1 MDAADIITINDW
13 FNTHSRYSY
22 EMPKDPASKRAFEA
36 ENQALEAAV
45 DTRRITSE
53 ILVYL
58 LAQLGSSANA
68 WQYILQFNNHIG
80 VFCPDIDV
88 KQAKALIDKLEH
100 EAKAYLGVEGFSI
113 LEHMDMED
121 YNEELEKLAKRY
133 PKNER
138 LRITDSGHLPDV
150 LDVLDRTCNCW
161 VRIYVIRALH
171 RSGNFLKPDATRR
184 KSVDL
189 ELWRWS
195 SPR

>member
-1 MDAADIITINDW
+1 MDAADITIINDW

-22 EMPKDPASKRAFEA
+22 EMPKDPAYKRAFEA

-45 DTRRITSE
+45 DTQRITRE
-53 ILVYL
+53 ILVYV

-68 WQYILQFNNHIG
+68 WQYILRFNDHIG
-80 VFCPDIDV
+80 VFCPDINV

-113 LEHMDMED
+113 LEPIDMED
-121 YNEELEKLAKRY
+121 YNEELDELSKRY

-138 LRITDSGHLPDV
+138 LRLTGSGRLPNV
-150 LDVLDRTCNCW
+150 LNILDRTCSCW
-161 VRIYVIRALH
+161 VQIYVIRALH
-171 RSGNFLKPDATRR
+171 RSGNFLKPDAARR